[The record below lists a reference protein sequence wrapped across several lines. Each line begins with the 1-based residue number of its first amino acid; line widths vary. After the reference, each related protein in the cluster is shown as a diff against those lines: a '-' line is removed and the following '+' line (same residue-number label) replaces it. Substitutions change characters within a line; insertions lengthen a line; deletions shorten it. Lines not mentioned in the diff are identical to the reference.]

1 MPMLMALLASVVAAD
16 GGSAQT
22 KLPDGVLLYW
32 NCDGWEGSGWRD
44 NDWAKGGSGRIHF
57 DTAERKHGKASLRIG
72 GAPEASASALSLE
85 RPAEVET
92 GQEYVLRVWT
102 KTAGVKG
109 SAEVRALAHGP
120 KPGEQYRPLG
130 WVRLSEKMHLVLP
143 PDQDWTSWE
152 VPIAELP
159 GGTTRIFFYLHLEGE
174 GTVWFD
180 EFSFAKA
187 GTDVPLGGEVQL
199 GDEDYAGVRFDDADL
214 PENLLVNGGFEEGM
228 QGWQKMPAD
237 YSAEIDPT
245 ASHTGKSCFRFD
257 ARELTGC
264 HLWQTVDIDPRRHYR
279 ISLWAKTEGL
289 VGYFFTHLLPRNR
302 YNVPIGWHGAN
313 HASEHHYVTGRT
325 NGWEERVLIT
335 RFAPEA
341 AGVTIFP
348 RVEDTIGTV
357 WIDDIAIKPLP
368 LDYEPGGEGE

>member
-1 MPMLMALLASVVAAD
+1 MVALLLPLACALSTAQAT
-16 GGSAQT
+16 SQT

-57 DTAERKHGKASLRIG
+57 DGTERKHGRASLRID
-72 GAPEASASALSLE
+72 GAAEAAAAALSLE

-109 SAEVRALAHGP
+109 SAQVRALAHGP

-130 WVRLSEKMHLVLP
+130 WVRLSDRTHLILP

-159 GGTTRIFFYLHLEGE
+159 GGTTRIFFYLYLEGE
-174 GTVWFD
+174 GTAWFD

-187 GTDVPLGGEVQL
+187 GTEVPLGGQVPL
-199 GDEDYAGVRFDDADL
+199 RDEDYAGIRFEDGAL
-214 PENLLVNGGFEEGM
+214 PGNLLANGGFEEGM
-228 QGWQKMPAD
+228 TAWQKAPAD
-237 YSAEIDPT
+237 YSAEIDT
-245 ASHTGKSCFRFD
+245 AASHTGKCSFRFD
-257 ARELTGC
+257 AKELTGC
-264 HLWQTVDIDPRRHYR
+264 HLWQTVDIDPRRTYR
-279 ISLWAKTEGL
+279 ISLWARTTDL

-302 YNVPIGWHGAN
+302 HDVPIGWHGAN
-313 HASEHHYVTGRT
+313 HASEHHYVTGST
-325 NGWEERVLIT
+325 DGWEERVLIT

-341 AGVTIFP
+341 AGVTIYP
-348 RVEDTIGTV
+348 RVQDTIGTV
-357 WIDDIAIKPLP
+357 WIDDIVIQPLP
-368 LDYEPGGEGE
+368 LDYSPGGERE